1 MTGVAYILG
10 TLTDG
15 EIDWLLTHGK
25 RRIVEPGELLMRAGA
40 ATTALYLVLDGE
52 LRLTTEDDEIEEEL
66 ERGDVVGEMP
76 LLDGGPAP
84 ANVTARGAAV
94 VLELAYD
101 ELTAE
106 LELDP
111 GFAGRFYRALAVM
124 IGERYRAERF
134 GEPGKPAGGPI
145 VHGIN
150 TYLAQGQ
157 DAPPIP
163 ARAASRRRR
172 PDRLGPHH

>member
-1 MTGVAYILG
+1 M
-10 TLTDG
+10 DG
-15 EIDWLLTHGK
+15 EIDRLLSHGK
-25 RRIVEPGELLMRAGA
+25 RRIVEP
-40 ATTALYLVLDGE
+40 
-52 LRLTTEDDEIEEEL
+52 
-66 ERGDVVGEMP
+66 GEMP

-124 IGERYRAERF
+124 VGERYRAERF
-134 GEPGKPAGGPI
+134 GDPGKPTDGPI
-145 VHGIN
+145 AHGIN
-150 TYLAQGQ
+150 TYLAE
-157 DAPPIP
+157 
-163 ARAASRRRR
+163 
-172 PDRLGPHH
+172 DRMH